1 MKEVYD
7 LLDKIKDRLRANN
20 ITNTVT
26 FGDLMEVDLTKTTIF
41 PIAHLTIGNVTFSDY
56 IMTAEIGILFLDLV
70 DLNKNESTFDS
81 FYKNNNLQDIYNT
94 QLAAANDLQSHLRRG
109 NLFESN
115 DMKING
121 SVVAEPIQDRFENEL
136 AGWGITLSI
145 QMPNDNFDTCE

>member
-56 IMTAEIGILFLDLV
+56 IITAEIGILFLDLV